1 MENFIFENST
11 KAYFGKGCVSQYL
24 PNLLSQYGKT
34 VMVAYGGGSIKRT
47 GIYDEI
53 MEILT
58 KAGKD
63 VVEFTGIM
71 ANPTYAKVL
80 EGAKL
85 AKEHDVDLILA
96 VGGGSTID
104 ASKVMAATVV
114 SDTDDCWDLIMNKTT
129 SPGALPIMTVLTI
142 AATGSEMDAGA
153 VISNVDT
160 QEKLPYVSPAVLPT
174 VSFLDPTNTFTVPA
188 YQTAAGSADM
198 IAHIFD
204 VVYFS
209 KQPRMDMLYRIQD
222 ELLKTVVTF
231 APIAL
236 KEPDNYE
243 ARANLMWTSTW
254 ALNGFIFGGVEQ
266 MTPCHMME
274 HELSAV
280 YNITHGHGLAIL
292 MPRWLKY
299 TLNDDNAWQIKRLG
313 TNVFGIDASLSDRE
327 GAEKA
332 IEALSDFLFNTLGL
346 DSQLSDLGIDES
358 HFEEMAKKACGP
370 TGVIE
375 GFADLTPEDV
385 VNIYKMCL

>member
-1 MENFIFENST
+1 MNDFVFQNTT
-11 KAYFGKGCVSQYL
+11 KVYFGKEQLNHLGEEAAAFGKKV
-24 PNLLSQYGKT
+24 LL
-34 VMVAYGGGSIKRT
+34 VYGGGSIKRS
-47 GIYDEI
+47 GLYDRVVD
-53 MEILT
+53 ILK
-58 KAGKD
+58 KAGMTISELSGVEPNPHHTTVNKGVRICREEGID
-63 VVEFTGIM
+63 V
-71 ANPTYAKVL
+71 
-80 EGAKL
+80 
-85 AKEHDVDLILA
+85 ILA

-129 SPGALPIMTVLTI
+129 SPGAIPIMTVLTI

-160 QEKLPYVSPAVLPT
+160 KEKLAYQSPAVLPT

-188 YQTAAGSADM
+188 YQTAAGSSDI

-209 KQPRMDMLYRIQD
+209 KQPRMDMLYRVQD
-222 ELLKTVVTF
+222 ELLKTVVKF

-254 ALNGFIFGGVEQ
+254 ALNGFVFGGVEQ
-266 MTPCHMME
+266 MPPCHMME

-280 YNITHGHGLAIL
+280 YDITHGHGLAIL

-299 TLNDDNAWQIKRLG
+299 VLNDDNAWQIKRLG
-313 TNVFGIDASLSDRE
+313 TNVFGLDDSLSDRE

-332 IEALSDFLFNTLGL
+332 IEALSDFFFKTLGL
-346 DSQLSDLGIDES
+346 DSRLSDLGIDDS

-370 TGVIE
+370 TGVIN
-375 GFADLTPEDV
+375 GFTDLTPEDV
-385 VNIYKMCL
+385 VNIYKMRL

>member
-1 MENFIFENST
+1 
-11 KAYFGKGCVSQYL
+11 
-24 PNLLSQYGKT
+24 
-34 VMVAYGGGSIKRT
+34 
-47 GIYDEI
+47 
-53 MEILT
+53 
-58 KAGKD
+58 
-63 VVEFTGIM
+63 
-71 ANPTYAKVL
+71 
-80 EGAKL
+80 
-85 AKEHDVDLILA
+85 
-96 VGGGSTID
+96 
-104 ASKVMAATVV
+104 
-114 SDTDDCWDLIMNKTT
+114 
-129 SPGALPIMTVLTI
+129 
-142 AATGSEMDAGA
+142 
-153 VISNVDT
+153 
-160 QEKLPYVSPAVLPT
+160 
-174 VSFLDPTNTFTVPA
+174 
-188 YQTAAGSADM
+188 M

-332 IEALSDFLFNTLGL
+332 IEAFHETIVDDVELYRLAFRAMEQTRRQGEHFYKGGTTELLNKPEFKDVDKAKSLFTML
-346 DSQLSDLGIDES
+346 
-358 HFEEMAKKACGP
+358 EEQDIVANILTMKAKVRLLPSGS
-370 TGVIE
+370 
-375 GFADLTPEDV
+375 
-385 VNIYKMCL
+385 

>member
-1 MENFIFENST
+1 
-11 KAYFGKGCVSQYL
+11 
-24 PNLLSQYGKT
+24 
-34 VMVAYGGGSIKRT
+34 
-47 GIYDEI
+47 
-53 MEILT
+53 
-58 KAGKD
+58 
-63 VVEFTGIM
+63 
-71 ANPTYAKVL
+71 
-80 EGAKL
+80 
-85 AKEHDVDLILA
+85 
-96 VGGGSTID
+96 
-104 ASKVMAATVV
+104 MAATVV

-243 ARANLMWTSTW
+243 PGLTSCGLRRGPST
-254 ALNGFIFGGVEQ
+254 ASS
-266 MTPCHMME
+266 
-274 HELSAV
+274 SA
-280 YNITHGHGLAIL
+280 A
-292 MPRWLKY
+292 
-299 TLNDDNAWQIKRLG
+299 
-313 TNVFGIDASLSDRE
+313 
-327 GAEKA
+327 
-332 IEALSDFLFNTLGL
+332 
-346 DSQLSDLGIDES
+346 
-358 HFEEMAKKACGP
+358 
-370 TGVIE
+370 
-375 GFADLTPEDV
+375 
-385 VNIYKMCL
+385 